1 MVITSL
7 SNFERMSSTALST
20 SLIAPDTMITR
31 SVVPGKNSLLRDNWI
46 RAPDCDWK
54 SVIVEPPFP
63 ITEPA
68 AEFDTRNLTYVGFS
82 TESESEHYVK
92 MITKNQIYTFT
103 YLEIK
108 V

>member
-1 MVITSL
+1 MMEITSL
-7 SNFERMSSTALST
+7 SNLERISSTALST
-20 SLIAPDTMITR
+20 SLIAPDTMMIL
-31 SVVPGKNSLLRDNWI
+31 SVVPGKNSWLRDNWI

-82 TESESEHYVK
+82 TESEKSEHYVK
-92 MITKNQIYTFT
+92 MITKNQLKTFT
-103 YLEIK
+103 YS
-108 V
+108 